1 MDAAFKAELEEMGMD
16 VNTTVNRFMGN
27 ESLYLKFL
35 YKFQN
40 DQSVA
45 SIGQHIAEQNAEE
58 AFKSA
63 HTLKGVAANLGL
75 DPIARYA
82 SDLTELLRGKSQFS
96 EVDTD
101 RLYTVNAELKTIYE
115 ALMKVLAAHQP

>member
-1 MDAAFKAELEEMGMD
+1 MDAAFKTELEEMGMD

-27 ESLYLKFL
+27 EALYLKFL

-45 SIGQHIAEQNAEE
+45 NIQQHIAEQNAEE

-75 DPIARYA
+75 DPIAQHA
-82 SDLTELLRGKSQFS
+82 SDITELLRGKSQFS
-96 EVDTD
+96 EVDTG
-101 RLYTVNAELKTIYE
+101 RLDTVTAELKTIYE
-115 ALMKVLAAHQP
+115 ALMKVLAAHQ

>member
-16 VNTTVNRFMGN
+16 VDTTVKRFMGN
-27 ESLYLKFL
+27 EALYLKFL
-35 YKFQN
+35 YKYQA

-45 SIGQHIAEQNAEE
+45 NIQQYIADQNAEE

-75 DPIARYA
+75 DPIAQHA
-82 SDLTELLRGKSQFS
+82 SDIVELLRGKSLFS

-101 RLYTVNAELKTIYE
+101 RLNALNAELHTIHE
-115 ALMKVLAAHQP
+115 ALMKVLAAHQ

>member
-1 MDAAFKAELEEMGMD
+1 MDANFKAALEEMGMD
-16 VNTTVNRFMGN
+16 VNNTVNRFMGN
-27 ESLYLKFL
+27 ETLYLKFL
-35 YKFQN
+35 NKFQA

-45 SIGQHIAEQNAEE
+45 NIQQYIAEQNTEE

-75 DPIARYA
+75 DPIARLA
-82 SDLTELLRGKSQFS
+82 SDIVELFRGKTQFS

-101 RLYTVNAELKTIYE
+101 KLNVLNEELKTAYA
-115 ALMKVLAAHQP
+115 ALIKLLAEQQ

>member
-1 MDAAFKAELEEMGMD
+1 MDANFKATLEEMGMD
-16 VNTTVNRFMGN
+16 VNNTVSRFMGK
-27 ESLYLKFL
+27 EELYLKFL
-35 YKFQN
+35 SKFQT

-45 SIGQHIAEQNAEE
+45 NIQQYISEQNVEE

-75 DPIARYA
+75 DPIAQHA
-82 SDLTELLRGKSQFS
+82 SDIVELFRGKTQFS

-101 RLYTVNAELKTIYE
+101 RLSVLNGELKTIHE
-115 ALMKVLAAHQP
+115 ALIKLLAEQQ

>member
-1 MDAAFKAELEEMGMD
+1 MDAHFKTALEEMGMD
-16 VNTTVNRFMGN
+16 VDNTVKRFMGN
-27 ESLYLKFL
+27 ETLYLKFL
-35 YKFQN
+35 NKFQA

-45 SIGQHIAEQNAEE
+45 SIQQYIAEQNAEE

-75 DPIARYA
+75 DPIAQHA
-82 SDLTELLRGKSQFS
+82 SDIVELFRGKTQFS

-101 RLYTVNAELKTIYE
+101 KLATLNEELKSKHE
-115 ALMKVLAAHQP
+115 ALMKLLTEQQ

>member
-1 MDAAFKAELEEMGMD
+1 MDANFKASLEEMGMNVD
-16 VNTTVNRFMGN
+16 NTVKRFMGN
-27 ESLYLKFL
+27 EGLYLKFL
-35 YKFQN
+35 NKYQA

-45 SIGQHIAEQNAEE
+45 NIQKYISEQNAEE

-75 DPIARYA
+75 DPIAQYA
-82 SDLTELLRGKSQFS
+82 SDIVELFRGKTQFS

-101 RLYTVNAELKTIYE
+101 KLNILNEELKSKHE
-115 ALMKVLAAHQP
+115 ALIEFLAQQQ

>member
-16 VNTTVNRFMGN
+16 VDTTVKRFMGN
-27 ESLYLKFL
+27 EALYLKFL
-35 YKFQN
+35 YKYQA

-45 SIGQHIAEQNAEE
+45 NIQQYIADQNAEE

-75 DPIARYA
+75 DPIAQHA
-82 SDLTELLRGKSQFS
+82 SDIVELLRGKSLFS
-96 EVDTD
+96 EVDTA
-101 RLYTVNAELKTIYE
+101 RLNALNAELRTIHE
-115 ALMKVLAAHQP
+115 ALMKVLAAHQ

>member
-1 MDAAFKAELEEMGMD
+1 MDANFKAALEGMGMD
-16 VNTTVNRFMGN
+16 VNNTVSRFMGK
-27 ESLYLKFL
+27 EELYLKFL
-35 YKFQN
+35 SKFKT

-45 SIGQHIAEQNAEE
+45 NIQQYISEQNVEE

-75 DPIARYA
+75 DPIAQYA
-82 SDLTELLRGKSQFS
+82 SDIVELFRGKTQFS

-101 RLYTVNAELKTIYE
+101 RLDVLNGELKTTHE
-115 ALMKVLAAHQP
+115 ALMKLLAEQQ

>member
-1 MDAAFKAELEEMGMD
+1 MDANFKAALEEMGMD
-16 VNTTVNRFMGN
+16 VDNTVKRFMGN
-27 ESLYLKFL
+27 ETLYLKFL
-35 YKFQN
+35 NKFQA

-45 SIGQHIAEQNAEE
+45 SIQQYIAEQNAEE

-75 DPIARYA
+75 DPIAQHA
-82 SDLTELLRGKSQFS
+82 SDIVELFRGKTQFS

-101 RLYTVNAELKTIYE
+101 KLATLNEELKSKYE
-115 ALMKVLAAHQP
+115 ALMKLLTEQQ

>member
-27 ESLYLKFL
+27 EALYLKFL

-45 SIGQHIAEQNAEE
+45 NIQQHITDQNAEE
-58 AFKSA
+58 IFKSA

-75 DPIARYA
+75 DPIAQHA
-82 SDLTELLRGKSQFS
+82 SDITELLRGKSQFS
-96 EVDTD
+96 DVDTD
-101 RLYTVNAELKTIYE
+101 KLGTLNAELRTIYE
-115 ALMKVLAAHQP
+115 ALMKVLAAHQ

>member
-16 VNTTVNRFMGN
+16 VDTTVKRFMGN
-27 ESLYLKFL
+27 EALYLKFL
-35 YKFQN
+35 YKYQN
-40 DQSVA
+40 DQSVV
-45 SIGQHIAEQNAEE
+45 SIQQHINDQNAEE

-75 DPIARYA
+75 DPIAQHA
-82 SDLTELLRGKSQFS
+82 SDIVELLRGKSQFS

-101 RLYTVNAELKTIYE
+101 KLNALNAELRTIHE
-115 ALMKVLAAHQP
+115 ALISVLSAHQ

>member
-1 MDAAFKAELEEMGMD
+1 MDANFKAALEEMGMD
-16 VNTTVNRFMGN
+16 VDNTVKRFMGN
-27 ESLYLKFL
+27 ETLYLKFL
-35 YKFQN
+35 NKFQT

-45 SIGQHIAEQNAEE
+45 SIQQYIAEHNAEE

-75 DPIARYA
+75 NPIAQYA
-82 SDLTELLRGKSQFS
+82 SDIVEIFRGKTQFS

-101 RLYTVNAELKTIYE
+101 RLGTLNEELKSKYE
-115 ALMKVLAAHQP
+115 ALMKLLKEQQ